1 METDLT
7 TTFDN
12 QETLD
17 QANPATAATTVQP
30 VIPPAG
36 VKKKQSLL
44 SEVLVSGLLKNIN
57 DKVSNKLDDDATSEL
72 AGILSQKVKEGGILM
87 AATPGS
93 EKGIS
98 FEDSPFNDH
107 IRGNKILKST
117 KFGIFNF

>member
-1 METDLT
+1 MESDLT

-17 QANPATAATTVQP
+17 QATSATVQQQP
-30 VIPPAG
+30 VIPPTG

-72 AGILSQKVKEGGILM
+72 AGILSQKVKEGAIMM

-107 IRGNKILKST
+107 IRGIKKFFNP
-117 KFGIFNF
+117 KFGWHF

>member
-1 METDLT
+1 MESELT

-17 QANPATAATTVQP
+17 QAKQP
-30 VIPPAG
+30 VVTTG

-57 DKVSNKLDDDATSEL
+57 DKVSNKLDDDATTEL

-87 AATPGS
+87 APTPGS

-107 IRGNKILKST
+107 IRGSKMAEKQDIFIIKSL
-117 KFGIFNF
+117 IFR

>member
-1 METDLT
+1 MESELT

-17 QANPATAATTVQP
+17 QANPAKQP
-30 VIPPAG
+30 VVTTG

-57 DKVSNKLDDDATSEL
+57 DKVSNKLDDDATTEL

-87 AATPGS
+87 APTPGS

-107 IRGNKILKST
+107 IRGSKMAK
-117 KFGIFNF
+117 K